1 MMALCESLST
11 RQRQRIDRKKRY
23 RDVSCEN
30 LRCPTTISVQ
40 FGWILLGPDYG
51 LRTTDYGLPY
61 FPIFES
67 PLRLSPI
74 ECANVCG
81 EPIYIVFKPTP
92 RNKQQGMWKAKYMEI
107 EWWQANRGA
116 HRGPPLCGQL
126 CGTVRRR

>member
-51 LRTTDYGLPY
+51 LRTPLLPD
-61 FPIFES
+61 FRIPS
-67 PLRLSPI
+67 PFVTNRVC
-74 ECANVCG
+74 ECV
-81 EPIYIVFKPTP
+81 
-92 RNKQQGMWKAKYMEI
+92 W
-107 EWWQANRGA
+107 
-116 HRGPPLCGQL
+116 
-126 CGTVRRR
+126 